1 VKVLRRVRWYVVVRV
16 LTKETFLVV
25 VQEQYVII
33 NVNDCLFFDGVHPT
47 EKANYQF
54 AKLMWSGS
62 AHIVKLYNL
71 KTLLKKI

>member
-1 VKVLRRVRWYVVVRV
+1 L
-16 LTKETFLVV
+16 FL
-25 VQEQYVII
+25 
-33 NVNDCLFFDGVHPT
+33 DGVHPI

>member
-1 VKVLRRVRWYVVVRV
+1 MACCGAGPYKGNLSGCRPRTVCY
-16 LTKETFLVV
+16 
-25 VQEQYVII
+25 
-33 NVNDCLFFDGVHPT
+33 NVNDYLFFDGVHPI